1 MIVLNKNG
9 KKYFLKAKNGK
20 KYVLKAKDS
29 INFPQIKYTTSTGT
43 VEFINNDS
51 TVLSSD
57 IKIKVSYNGNDYY
70 TTAAEKIILN
80 ISYELVEVVFTLY
93 EFTRNGETFSTDI
106 QKTIN
111 VLRNQEYVNDFIY
124 TFTDSGTYTISKKK
138 GKSFV
143 KGFEENGIQTI
154 KMIQPD
160 KYNGVKIE
168 PIPYSAAS
176 EDIENFLSVDT
187 SETVNLELK
196 NVNSI
201 DYIGAKAKNRISS
214 IIDTTETVTKIDGD
228 LGNVEQA
235 YLPNLPFGDYFKNF
249 DGTILL
255 PNKYE
260 KAFFDA
266 LKANPAAYGWYKEDY
281 KNSFEATNSQGK
293 TFPFGI
299 FVYTDNYEYVD
310 TIFGTSMPSY
320 TDANDELH
328 SLGIYQPM
336 KTKYIEESSKYGPFD
351 GLVSKED
358 IIAAIKSDKYAD
370 QSVFGEINF
379 ADYGSTNR
387 HLEIQINEAVIGLAF
402 ARKDYTKPNSI
413 KCVVPSNRIHRKVYD
428 NALRFAVP
436 INLFSNAT
444 GIPPLDIS
452 STDKFTSN
460 EYYIYPITMHGIRN
474 EYRIRMYKDENTKIL
489 YAYKEHILDDGT
501 YETYSVQDKFYTK
514 IRE

>member
-1 MIVLNKNG
+1 MIILNKNG
-9 KKYFLKAKNGK
+9 KKYFLKTKDGK
-20 KYVLKAKDS
+20 KYFLKAKDS
-29 INFPQIKYTTSTGT
+29 INFPQIKYTASTGT
-43 VEFINNDS
+43 VEFINNDP

-57 IKIKVSYNGNDYY
+57 IKIKVSYNGNDYH
-70 TTAAEKIILN
+70 TTAAEQIILN

-106 QKTIN
+106 KRTIN
-111 VLRNQEYVNDFIY
+111 VLRNQKCVNDFIY
-124 TFTDSGTYTISKKK
+124 TFTDSGTYTISKKE

-143 KGFEENGIQTI
+143 RGFQENGIQTI

-168 PIPYSAAS
+168 PIPYSVVS
-176 EDIENFLSVDT
+176 KDIENFLSVDT

-266 LKANPAAYGWYKEDY
+266 LKANPNAYGWYKEDSE
-281 KNSFEATNSQGK
+281 NSFETTNSQGK
-293 TFPFGI
+293 TFPFRI
-299 FVYTDNYEYVD
+299 FVYTDNYEYVKD
-310 TIFGTSMPSY
+310 GLPSSIPSY
-320 TDANDELH
+320 IDENDVYH
-328 SLGIYQPM
+328 DLGVYQPM
-336 KTKYIEESSKYGPFD
+336 LRKYPEQYRPYGPFD
-351 GLVSKED
+351 GFVSKED

-379 ADYGSTNR
+379 ADYGDYDR
-387 HLEIQINEAVIGLAF
+387 DLEIQINEAVIGLAF
-402 ARKDYTKPNSI
+402 ARKDYKNP
-413 KCVVPSNRIHRKVYD
+413 KC
-428 NALRFAVP
+428 
-436 INLFSNAT
+436 
-444 GIPPLDIS
+444 
-452 STDKFTSN
+452 
-460 EYYIYPITMHGIRN
+460 
-474 EYRIRMYKDENTKIL
+474 
-489 YAYKEHILDDGT
+489 
-501 YETYSVQDKFYTK
+501 
-514 IRE
+514 

>member
-9 KKYFLKAKNGK
+9 KKYFLKT
-20 KYVLKAKDS
+20 KDF
-29 INFPQIKYTTSTGT
+29 INFPQIRYTTSTGT
-43 VEFINNDS
+43 VEFINNDP

-70 TTAAEKIILN
+70 TTAAEQIILN
-80 ISYELVEVVFTLY
+80 ISYKLVEVVLTLY
-93 EFTRNGETFSTDI
+93 EFTRNGETFSTNI

-201 DYIGAKAKNRISS
+201 NNIGTNAKNRITS

-266 LKANPAAYGWYKEDY
+266 LKANPNAYGWYKEDY
-281 KNSFEATNSQGK
+281 SNSFETTNSQGK

-299 FVYTDNYEYVD
+299 FVYTDNYEYVNT
-310 TIFGTSMPSY
+310 TIPTSIPGY
-320 TDANDELH
+320 IDENDEFH
-328 SLGIYQPM
+328 SFGIYQPI
-336 KTKYIEESSKYGPFD
+336 KRENSAAYGPFD
-351 GLVSKED
+351 GFVSKED

-379 ADYGSTNR
+379 ADYGSTNL

-402 ARKDYTKPNSI
+402 ARKNYTKPNAI
-413 KCVVPSNRIHRKVYD
+413 KCIVPSGLIYRRVYD

-436 INLFSNAT
+436 IKLFPNST

-452 STDKFTSN
+452 SYDNKFTHN

-474 EYRIRMYKDENTKIL
+474 EYRIRMYKDENTKRL
-489 YAYKEHILDDGT
+489 YAYKEHILNDGT
-501 YETYSVQDKFYTK
+501 YETYSVQDEFYNK

>member
-9 KKYFLKAKNGK
+9 KKYFLKT
-20 KYVLKAKDS
+20 KDF

-43 VEFINNDS
+43 VEFINNDP

-70 TTAAEKIILN
+70 TTAAEQIILN
-80 ISYELVEVVFTLY
+80 ISYELIEVVFTLY
-93 EFTRNGETFSTDI
+93 EFTRNGDTFSTDI

-111 VLRNQEYVNDFIY
+111 VLRNPEYVNDFIY

-201 DYIGAKAKNRISS
+201 NYIGTNAQNRISA
-214 IIDTTETVTKIDGD
+214 IIDTTETVTKIYGN

-260 KAFFDA
+260 KKFFDT
-266 LKANPAAYGWYKEDY
+266 LKADPNAYGWHKEDY
-281 KNSFEATNSQGK
+281 GSSFETTNSQGK

-299 FVYTDNYEYVD
+299 FVYTDNYEYVND
-310 TIFGTSMPSY
+310 TIPNSWPAY
-320 TDANDELH
+320 PDENDEYH
-328 SLGIYQPM
+328 YLGIYQPI
-336 KTKYIEESSKYGPFD
+336 KREGSAAYGPFD
-351 GLVSKED
+351 GFVSKED

-379 ADYGSTNR
+379 GDYGDTYR
-387 HLEIQINEAVIGLAF
+387 HLELQINEAVIGLAF

-413 KCVVPSNRIHRKVYD
+413 KCVVPSNKIYRKVYD

-436 INLFSNAT
+436 IKLFPNST

-452 STDKFTSN
+452 SYDNFFTYN

-501 YETYSVQDKFYTK
+501 YETYSVQDDFYTK

>member
-9 KKYFLKAKNGK
+9 KKYFLKT
-20 KYVLKAKDS
+20 KDF

-43 VEFINNDS
+43 VEFINNDP

-70 TTAAEKIILN
+70 TTAAEQIVLN
-80 ISYELVEVVFTLY
+80 ISYELVEVVLTLY
-93 EFTRNGETFSTDI
+93 EFTRNGETFSTNI

-124 TFTDSGTYTISKKK
+124 TFTDSGTYTISKKE

-168 PIPYSAAS
+168 PIPYSVVS

-320 TDANDELH
+320 TDANDEFH

-402 ARKDYTKPNSI
+402 ARKDFTKPNSI
-413 KCVVPSNRIHRKVYD
+413 KCIVPSDLIYRRVYD

-452 STDKFTSN
+452 STDEFTSN

>member
-9 KKYFLKAKNGK
+9 KKYFIKT
-20 KYVLKAKDS
+20 KDF
-29 INFPQIKYTTSTGT
+29 INFPKIKYTTSTGT

-70 TTAAEKIILN
+70 TTAAEQIVLN

-93 EFTRNGETFSTDI
+93 EFTRNGETFSTNI

-124 TFTDSGTYTISKKK
+124 TFTDSGTYTISKKE

-160 KYNGVKIE
+160 KYNGAKIE
-168 PIPYSAAS
+168 PIPYSVVS

-201 DYIGAKAKNRISS
+201 NNIGTNAKNRITS
-214 IIDTTETVTKIDGD
+214 IIDTTETVTKISGD

-260 KAFFDA
+260 KTFFDA

-281 KNSFEATNSQGK
+281 NNSFEATNSQGK

-299 FVYTDNYEYVD
+299 FVYTDNYEYVND
-310 TIFGTSMPSY
+310 TIPNSTPSY
-320 TDANDELH
+320 IDENDVFH

-336 KTKYIEESSKYGPFD
+336 KTKYIDELSKKYGPFD

-370 QSVFGEINF
+370 QSVFGDINF
-379 ADYGSTNR
+379 ADYGYVN
-387 HLEIQINEAVIGLAF
+387 HDQALEIQINEAVIGLAF
-402 ARKDYTKPNSI
+402 ARKDFTKPNAI
-413 KCVVPSNRIHRKVYD
+413 KCIVPSDLIYRRVYD

-436 INLFSNAT
+436 IKLFPNST

-452 STDKFTSN
+452 SYDNKFTHN

-489 YAYKEHILDDGT
+489 YAYKEHILNDGT
-501 YETYSVQDKFYTK
+501 YETYSVQDKFYNK

>member
-9 KKYFLKAKNGK
+9 KKYFIKT
-20 KYVLKAKDS
+20 KDF

-43 VEFINNDS
+43 VEFINNDP

-70 TTAAEKIILN
+70 TTAAEQIVLN
-80 ISYELVEVVFTLY
+80 ISYELVEVILTLY

-168 PIPYSAAS
+168 PIPYSVVS

-201 DYIGAKAKNRISS
+201 NNIGTNAKNRITS

-266 LKANPAAYGWYKEDY
+266 LKANPNAYGWYKEDY
-281 KNSFEATNSQGK
+281 KTSFETTNSQGK

-299 FVYTDNYEYVD
+299 FVYTDNYEYVN
-310 TIFGTSMPSY
+310 GGLPSSIPGY
-320 TDANDELH
+320 IDENDEFH
-328 SLGIYQPM
+328 SFGIYQPM
-336 KTKYIEESSKYGPFD
+336 TRPFPEKLAPYGPFD
-351 GLVSKED
+351 GFVSKED

-379 ADYGSTNR
+379 ADYGSTNS

-402 ARKDYTKPNSI
+402 ARKNYTKPNAI
-413 KCVVPSNRIHRKVYD
+413 KCIVPSGSIYRRVYD

-436 INLFSNAT
+436 FKLFPNST
-444 GIPPLDIS
+444 GIPILDIS
-452 STDKFTSN
+452 SYDNKFTHN

-474 EYRIRMYKDENTKIL
+474 EYRIRMHKDENTKIL
-489 YAYKEHILDDGT
+489 YAYKEHILNDGT
-501 YETYSVQDKFYTK
+501 YETYSVQDDFYTK

>member
-43 VEFINNDS
+43 VEFINNDP

-70 TTAAEKIILN
+70 TTAAEQIILN
-80 ISYELVEVVFTLY
+80 ISYELVKVVFTLY

-168 PIPYSAAS
+168 PIPYSVVS

-201 DYIGAKAKNRISS
+201 DYIGTKAQNRITS

-281 KNSFEATNSQGK
+281 WNSFEATNSQGK

-310 TIFGTSMPSY
+310 TIFGTSMPAY
-320 TDANDELH
+320 TDANDEFH
-328 SLGIYQPM
+328 ILGIYQPM

-379 ADYGSTNR
+379 ADYASTNN

-402 ARKDYTKPNSI
+402 ADKDYKKPNSI
-413 KCVVPSNRIHRKVYD
+413 KCVVPSDLIYRRVYD

-436 INLFSNAT
+436 IKLFSNAT

>member
-9 KKYFLKAKNGK
+9 KKYFIKT
-20 KYVLKAKDS
+20 KDF
-29 INFPQIKYTTSTGT
+29 INFPKIKYTTSTGT

-70 TTAAEKIILN
+70 TTAAEQIVLN

-93 EFTRNGETFSTDI
+93 EFTRNGETFSTNI

-124 TFTDSGTYTISKKK
+124 TFTDSGTYTISKKE

-160 KYNGVKIE
+160 KYNGAKIE
-168 PIPYSAAS
+168 PIPYSVVS

-196 NVNSI
+196 NINSI
-201 DYIGAKAKNRISS
+201 NYIGAKAKNRISS

-260 KAFFDA
+260 KTFFDA
-266 LKANPAAYGWYKEDY
+266 LKANPNAYGWYKEDY
-281 KNSFEATNSQGK
+281 NNSFEATNSQGK

-299 FVYTDNYEYVD
+299 FVYTDNYEYVND
-310 TIFGTSMPSY
+310 TIPNSTPSY
-320 TDANDELH
+320 IDENDVFH

-336 KTKYIEESSKYGPFD
+336 KTKYIDELSKKYGPFD

-379 ADYGSTNR
+379 ADYGYVN
-387 HLEIQINEAVIGLAF
+387 HDQALEIQINEAVIGLAF
-402 ARKDYTKPNSI
+402 ARKDFTKPNAI
-413 KCVVPSNRIHRKVYD
+413 KCIVPSDLIYRRVYD

-436 INLFSNAT
+436 IKLFPNST

-452 STDKFTSN
+452 SYDNKFTHN

-474 EYRIRMYKDENTKIL
+474 EYRIRMYKDENTKRL
-489 YAYKEHILDDGT
+489 YAYKEHILNDGT
-501 YETYSVQDKFYTK
+501 YETYSVQDKFYNK

>member
-9 KKYFLKAKNGK
+9 KKYFIKT
-20 KYVLKAKDS
+20 KDF

-43 VEFINNDS
+43 VEFINNDP

-70 TTAAEKIILN
+70 TTAAEQIILN
-80 ISYELVEVVFTLY
+80 ISYELVEVVLTLY

-106 QKTIN
+106 KKTIN

-168 PIPYSAAS
+168 PIPYSVVS

-201 DYIGAKAKNRISS
+201 NYIGTNAKNRIAS
-214 IIDTTETVTKIDGD
+214 IIDTTETVTKIYGN

-266 LKANPAAYGWYKEDY
+266 LKANPNAYGWYKEDY
-281 KNSFEATNSQGK
+281 ENSFETTNSQGK

-299 FVYTDNYEYVD
+299 FVYTDNYEYVND
-310 TIFGTSMPSY
+310 GIPNSTPGYIDENDVYHDFGV
-320 TDANDELH
+320 
-328 SLGIYQPM
+328 YQPM
-336 KTKYIEESSKYGPFD
+336 TRPFPEKLAPYGPFD
-351 GLVSKED
+351 GFVSKED

-379 ADYGSTNR
+379 ADYGYVN
-387 HLEIQINEAVIGLAF
+387 HDQALEIQINEAVIGLAF
-402 ARKDYTKPNSI
+402 ARKNYTKPNAI
-413 KCVVPSNRIHRKVYD
+413 KCIVPSDSIYRRVYD

-436 INLFSNAT
+436 IKLFPNST
-444 GIPPLDIS
+444 GIPILDIS
-452 STDKFTSN
+452 SYDNLFTHN

-474 EYRIRMYKDENTKIL
+474 EYRIRMYKDENTKRL
-489 YAYKEHILDDGT
+489 YAYKEHILDDGR
-501 YETYSVQDKFYTK
+501 YETYSVQDKFYNK

>member
-9 KKYFLKAKNGK
+9 KKYFLKT
-20 KYVLKAKDS
+20 KDF

-43 VEFINNDS
+43 VEFINNDP

-70 TTAAEKIILN
+70 TTAAEQIVLN
-80 ISYELVEVVFTLY
+80 ISYELVEVMFTLY
-93 EFTRNGETFSTDI
+93 EFTRNGETFSTNI
-106 QKTIN
+106 QKAIN

-124 TFTDSGTYTISKKK
+124 TFTDSGTYTISKKE

-168 PIPYSAAS
+168 SIPYSVVS

-201 DYIGAKAKNRISS
+201 NNIGTNAKNRIAS
-214 IIDTTETVTKIDGD
+214 IIDTTETVTKIYGD
-228 LGNVEQA
+228 LGNVKQA

-299 FVYTDNYEYVD
+299 FVYTDNYEYVND
-310 TIFGTSMPSY
+310 GLPSSIPGY
-320 TDANDELH
+320 IDENDEFH
-328 SLGIYQPM
+328 SFGIYQPM
-336 KTKYIEESSKYGPFD
+336 KRQHPEKYSPYGPFD
-351 GLVSKED
+351 GFVSKED

-379 ADYGSTNR
+379 ADYGYVN
-387 HLEIQINEAVIGLAF
+387 HDQALEIQINEAVIGLAF
-402 ARKDYTKPNSI
+402 ARKDFTKPNSI
-413 KCVVPSNRIHRKVYD
+413 KCIVPSDLIYRRVYD

-436 INLFSNAT
+436 FKLFPNST
-444 GIPPLDIS
+444 GIPILDIS
-452 STDKFTSN
+452 SYDNKFTHN

-474 EYRIRMYKDENTKIL
+474 EYRIRMHKDENTKRL
-489 YAYKEHILDDGT
+489 YAYKEHILNDGT
-501 YETYSVQDKFYTK
+501 YETYSVQDKFYNK

>member
-9 KKYFLKAKNGK
+9 KKYFIKT
-20 KYVLKAKDS
+20 KDF
-29 INFPQIKYTTSTGT
+29 INFPKIKYTTSTGT
-43 VEFINNDS
+43 VEFINNDP

-70 TTAAEKIILN
+70 TTAAEQIILN
-80 ISYELVEVVFTLY
+80 ISYELVEVVLTLY
-93 EFTRNGETFSTDI
+93 EFTRNGETFSTNI

-124 TFTDSGTYTISKKK
+124 TFTDSGTYTISKKE

-160 KYNGVKIE
+160 KYNGAKIE
-168 PIPYSAAS
+168 PIPYSVVS

-201 DYIGAKAKNRISS
+201 NYIGTNAKNRIAS
-214 IIDTTETVTKIDGD
+214 IIDTTETVTKIYGD

-266 LKANPAAYGWYKEDY
+266 LKANPNAYGWYKEDY
-281 KNSFEATNSQGK
+281 ENSFEATNSKGK

-310 TIFGTSMPSY
+310 TIFGTSIPGY
-320 TDANDELH
+320 TDANDEFH

-379 ADYGSTNR
+379 ADYGSTNS

-501 YETYSVQDKFYTK
+501 YETYSVQDKFYNK

>member
-9 KKYFLKAKNGK
+9 KKYFIKT
-20 KYVLKAKDS
+20 KDF

-43 VEFINNDS
+43 VEFINNDP

-70 TTAAEKIILN
+70 TTAAEQIILN
-80 ISYELVEVVFTLY
+80 ISYELVEVVLTLY

-106 QKTIN
+106 KKTIN

-168 PIPYSAAS
+168 PIPYSVVS

-201 DYIGAKAKNRISS
+201 NYIGTNAKNRIAS
-214 IIDTTETVTKIDGD
+214 IIDTTETVTKIYGN

-266 LKANPAAYGWYKEDY
+266 LKANPNAYGWYKEDY
-281 KNSFEATNSQGK
+281 ENSFETTNSQGK

-299 FVYTDNYEYVD
+299 FVYTDNYEYVND
-310 TIFGTSMPSY
+310 GIPNSTPGYIDENDVYHDFGV
-320 TDANDELH
+320 
-328 SLGIYQPM
+328 YQPM
-336 KTKYIEESSKYGPFD
+336 TRPFPEKLAPYGPFD
-351 GLVSKED
+351 GFVSKED

-379 ADYGSTNR
+379 ADYGYVD
-387 HLEIQINEAVIGLAF
+387 HDLALEIQINEAVIGLAF
-402 ARKDYTKPNSI
+402 ARKNYTKPNAI
-413 KCVVPSNRIHRKVYD
+413 KCIVPSDSIYRRVYD

-436 INLFSNAT
+436 IKLFPNST
-444 GIPPLDIS
+444 GIPILDIS
-452 STDKFTSN
+452 SYDNKFTHN

-474 EYRIRMYKDENTKIL
+474 EYRIRMYKDENTKRL

-501 YETYSVQDKFYTK
+501 YETYSVQDKFYNK

>member
-1 MIVLNKNG
+1 MIILNKNG
-9 KKYFLKAKNGK
+9 KKYFLKTKDGK
-20 KYVLKAKDS
+20 KYFLKAKDS
-29 INFPQIKYTTSTGT
+29 INFPQIKYTASTGT
-43 VEFINNDS
+43 VEFINNDP

-70 TTAAEKIILN
+70 ITAAEQIVLN

-106 QKTIN
+106 KRTIN
-111 VLRNQEYVNDFIY
+111 VLRNQKYVNDFIY
-124 TFTDSGTYTISKKK
+124 TFTDSGTYTISKKE

-143 KGFEENGIQTI
+143 RGFQENGIQTI

-168 PIPYSAAS
+168 PIPYSVVS
-176 EDIENFLSVDT
+176 KDIENFLSVDT

-266 LKANPAAYGWYKEDY
+266 LKANPNAYGWSKKDD
-281 KNSFEATNSQGK
+281 KNDFETTNSQGK
-293 TFPFGI
+293 TFPFRI
-299 FVYTDNYEYVD
+299 FVYTDNYEYVKD
-310 TIFGTSMPSY
+310 GLPSSIPGY
-320 TDANDELH
+320 IDENDVFH
-328 SLGIYQPM
+328 DFGIYQPM
-336 KTKYIEESSKYGPFD
+336 GDPFPEQLAPYGPFD

-379 ADYGSTNR
+379 ADYGSRNN

-402 ARKDYTKPNSI
+402 ARKNFKKSNSI
-413 KCVVPSNRIHRKVYD
+413 KCIVPYDTVYRRVYD

-436 INLFSNAT
+436 IKLFPNST

-474 EYRIRMYKDENTKIL
+474 EYRIRMYKDENTKKL

>member
-9 KKYFLKAKNGK
+9 KKYFI
-20 KYVLKAKDS
+20 KAKDF
-29 INFPQIKYTTSTGT
+29 INFPQIKYTSSNGT
-43 VEFINNDS
+43 VEFINNDP

-70 TTAAEKIILN
+70 TTAAEQIILN
-80 ISYELVEVVFTLY
+80 ISYELTEVVFTLY

-124 TFTDSGTYTISKKK
+124 TFTDSGTYTISKKE

-168 PIPYSAAS
+168 SIPYSVVS
-176 EDIENFLSVDT
+176 KDIENFLSADT

-201 DYIGAKAKNRISS
+201 NYIGTNAKNRISS
-214 IIDTTETVTKIDGD
+214 IIDTTETVTKIYGD

-235 YLPNLPFGDYFKNF
+235 YLPNLSFGDYFKNF

-260 KAFFDA
+260 KTFFDA
-266 LKANPAAYGWYKEDY
+266 LKADPNAYGWYKEDY

-299 FVYTDNYEYVD
+299 FVYTDNYEYVNT
-310 TIFGTSMPSY
+310 TIPTSMPSY
-320 TDANDELH
+320 PDENDEYH
-328 SLGIYQPM
+328 YLGIYQPI
-336 KTKYIEESSKYGPFD
+336 KREGSAAYGPFD
-351 GLVSKED
+351 GFVSKED

-379 ADYGSTNR
+379 GDYGDTYR
-387 HLEIQINEAVIGLAF
+387 HLELQINEAVIGLAF

-413 KCVVPSNRIHRKVYD
+413 KCVVPSNKIYRKVYD

-436 INLFSNAT
+436 INLFPNST

-452 STDKFTSN
+452 STDQFTHN

-474 EYRIRMYKDENTKIL
+474 EYRIRMYKDKNTKIL
-489 YAYKEHILDDGT
+489 YAYKEHILVDGT
-501 YETYSVQDKFYTK
+501 YETYSVQDKFYNK

>member
-9 KKYFLKAKNGK
+9 KKYFIKT
-20 KYVLKAKDS
+20 KDF
-29 INFPQIKYTTSTGT
+29 INFPKIKYTTSTGT
-43 VEFINNDS
+43 VEFINNDP

-70 TTAAEKIILN
+70 TTAAEQIILN

-93 EFTRNGETFSTDI
+93 EFTRNGETFSTNI

-124 TFTDSGTYTISKKK
+124 TFTDSGTYTISKKE

-168 PIPYSAAS
+168 PIPYSVVS
-176 EDIENFLSVDT
+176 EDIENFLSADT

-201 DYIGAKAKNRISS
+201 NYIGTNAQNRISA
-214 IIDTTETVTKIDGD
+214 IIDTTETVTKIYGN

-266 LKANPAAYGWYKEDY
+266 LKADPNAYGWYKEDY
-281 KNSFEATNSQGK
+281 ENSFEATNSQGK

-299 FVYTDNYEYVD
+299 FVYTDNYEYVNY
-310 TIFGTSMPSY
+310 TIPTSKPGY
-320 TDANDELH
+320 IDENDVYH

-358 IIAAIKSDKYAD
+358 IITAIKSDKYAD

-379 ADYGSTNR
+379 ADYGYVNNDLA
-387 HLEIQINEAVIGLAF
+387 LEIQINEAVIGLAF

-413 KCVVPSNRIHRKVYD
+413 KCM
-428 NALRFAVP
+428 
-436 INLFSNAT
+436 NL
-444 GIPPLDIS
+444 ILVILL
-452 STDKFTSN
+452 
-460 EYYIYPITMHGIRN
+460 IYCM
-474 EYRIRMYKDENTKIL
+474 
-489 YAYKEHILDDGT
+489 
-501 YETYSVQDKFYTK
+501 
-514 IRE
+514 

>member
-1 MIVLNKNG
+1 MIVFNKNG
-9 KKYFLKAKNGK
+9 KKYFIKT
-20 KYVLKAKDS
+20 KDF
-29 INFPQIKYTTSTGT
+29 INFPKIKYTTSTGT
-43 VEFINNDS
+43 VEFINNDP

-70 TTAAEKIILN
+70 TTAAEQIILN
-80 ISYELVEVVFTLY
+80 ISYELVEVVLTLY
-93 EFTRNGETFSTDI
+93 EFTRNGEIFSTNI

-124 TFTDSGTYTISKKK
+124 TFTDSGTYTISKKE

-201 DYIGAKAKNRISS
+201 NYIGTNAKNRISS
-214 IIDTTETVTKIDGD
+214 IIDTTETATKIYGD

-266 LKANPAAYGWYKEDY
+266 LKANPNAYGWYKEDY
-281 KNSFEATNSQGK
+281 KTSFETTNSQGK

-299 FVYTDNYEYVD
+299 FVYTDNYEYVNT
-310 TIFGTSMPSY
+310 TIPTSMPSY
-320 TDANDELH
+320 TDQNDVYH
-328 SLGIYQPM
+328 DFGVYQPM
-336 KTKYIEESSKYGPFD
+336 KTNYIDENSAAYGPFD

-379 ADYGSTNR
+379 ADYGDYCND
-387 HLEIQINEAVIGLAF
+387 LEIQINEAVIGLAF
-402 ARKDYTKPNSI
+402 ARKDFTKPNSI
-413 KCVVPSNRIHRKVYD
+413 KCVVPSDLIYRRVYD

-436 INLFSNAT
+436 IKLFPNST
-444 GIPPLDIS
+444 GIPILDIS
-452 STDKFTSN
+452 SYDNKFTHN

-489 YAYKEHILDDGT
+489 YAYKEHILNDGT